1 MHVKVADKLSAPW
14 WPMRQ
19 ILVLA
24 VAVLIVGSY
33 FARYAD
39 QTVVHPTAHMAA
51 AEPAYEPRQPT
62 TSGRSLI
69 IDSDRQGH
77 FKTEARIDGRFVDFL
92 VDTGA
97 SLVVL
102 RETGAARVSIHPMP
116 RD

>member
-1 MHVKVADKLSAPW
+1 MRRLPTNYLIRPW
-14 WPMRQ
+14 WSTRQ

-24 VAVLIVGSY
+24 VAVLLIGGY

-39 QTVVHPTAHMAA
+39 QTVVHPAAHVAA
-51 AEPAYEPRQPT
+51 AEPAYEPRQLT

-69 IDSDRQGH
+69 IGSDRQGH